1 MLLLAAL
8 YSLQSLCATGILGSV
23 GDVDVT
29 RKESSASSTAIF
41 LVFGLAAFRRLRLL
55 AAADED

>member
-8 YSLQSLCATGILGSV
+8 YSLQSLCATGLGSV